1 MLLQG
6 QKQKVL
12 DPLAFWERQSLTNMM
27 SWIDVCSMPNP
38 SLPCVRAAM
47 FCAASE
53 VWESQ
58 DNFVWGISHFGPKG
72 NGLPGTCGC
81 ILVHVLAK
89 AARLSALSL
98 H

>member
-1 MLLQG
+1 
-6 QKQKVL
+6 
-12 DPLAFWERQSLTNMM
+12 
-27 SWIDVCSMPNP
+27 
-38 SLPCVRAAM
+38 M

-58 DNFVWGISHFGPKG
+58 DNFVWGISPFGPKG

-81 ILVHVLAK
+81 ILVRVLAK